1 MESIYNESL
10 ISYLKDNLGSEP
22 KITSKNIVIP
32 CPYCEYNKSTKD
44 HYHCYI
50 SLELPIFNCFH
61 CPEKGSLKKLLK
73 KISGSDVSDKFVDKS
88 KIVKTLDPV
97 FNIINKQKI
106 KLPKINTDLYFNKTL
121 YLRKRF
127 RFANIDINNVKGLV
141 FDIDKFIDMNNIT
154 INSTLF
160 KIRDYLQTNFIGFL
174 TEHSSILILRNIDS
188 ASSFR
193 YFKIKIQDVDFLD
206 YYKLNGGSYK
216 SKQIVLS
223 EGIFDL
229 YDEQIF
235 NRLNLKNNTKLYACS
250 LSSKYL
256 QLIKSI
262 VFYEQLFRPDI
273 IILSDRMD
281 SLNMYKNMKKYN
293 SHIINKLT
301 VYFNRSGKD
310 FNSSVVDPEK
320 RII

>member
-32 CPYCEYNKSTKD
+32 CPYCEYNKSTED

-141 FDIDKFIDMNNIT
+141 FDIDKFIDMNNIA